1 MDPLE
6 PVDDVIIISN
16 AEVSQDNLSSALKR
30 AFDRASEL
38 ATRHN
43 LVGPLRLTLSDAD
56 TRRLLTMTM
65 SYVESRWTG
74 RTEPGD
80 LDARGG
86 IAFPWLLALEDGSG
100 RELRIRLEL
109 DPQSRPM

>member
-1 MDPLE
+1 MSRPCMPQITEKCRRSSHHLPPQWALARRRNGPLE
-6 PVDDVIIISN
+6 PVDDIIIISN

-56 TRRLLTMTM
+56 
-65 SYVESRWTG
+65 
-74 RTEPGD
+74 
-80 LDARGG
+80 ARH
-86 IAFPWLLALEDGSG
+86 
-100 RELRIRLEL
+100 LR
-109 DPQSRPM
+109 